1 MKEVQEFFDQPGI
14 NKSGICKEAGINI
27 RFLNMM
33 LNGDQRMTEASKA
46 KLLPVIENQKQVAE
60 KAISF
65 LSAGEERKEKDSEG

>member
-1 MKEVQEFFDQPGI
+1 
-14 NKSGICKEAGINI
+14 
-27 RFLNMM
+27 MM